1 MKLPPFHWWRTVF
14 YLIPAVTLYTV
25 GCGVMSLLSTF
36 WDPQGYVAHGWA
48 RRWARLILVTTGVT
62 VKRVGAPLPAANES
76 CIYVVNHSSHYDTPV
91 LFTAL
96 PAQLRT
102 MAKAGLGR
110 VPFIGWHLARAG
122 HLLVDRKNPGAGI
135 FKRMQRMT
143 TQGASL
149 FVFPEGSR
157 TTDGSVGRF
166 KAGIF
171 LLAIETGLPVV
182 PISVVNT
189 RAVMPKGRLMT
200 CPAHVT
206 VVVHERLLTSGLT
219 REDARSLARRAQAIV
234 AAGVRT
240 GAAQTGDAH
249 AQMPAEPAA
258 KSS

>member
-1 MKLPPFHWWRTVF
+1 MRLPPFHWWRTVF

-25 GCGVMSLLSTF
+25 VCGVCSLASTF
-36 WDPQGYVAHGWA
+36 WDRSGFTAH
-48 RRWARLILVTTGVT
+48 RWAQRWGGLILSTTGVT
-62 VKRVGAPLPAANES
+62 IDRVGAQLPAVNES
-76 CIYVVNHSSHYDTPV
+76 CIYAVNHSSHYDTPV

-96 PAQLRT
+96 PVQLRT

-122 HLLVDRKNPGAGI
+122 HLLVDRTNPGAGI

-157 TTDGSVGRF
+157 TTDGTVGRF

-171 LLAIETGLPVV
+171 LLAIETGLPIV
-182 PISVVNT
+182 PVSVINT

-206 VVVHERLLTSGLT
+206 VVVHERLITMGLS
-219 REDARSLARRAQAIV
+219 REDARSLARRTQAIV
-234 AAGVRT
+234 SEGVRT
-240 GAAQTGDAH
+240 GRAATAPEGV
-249 AQMPAEPAA
+249 
-258 KSS
+258 